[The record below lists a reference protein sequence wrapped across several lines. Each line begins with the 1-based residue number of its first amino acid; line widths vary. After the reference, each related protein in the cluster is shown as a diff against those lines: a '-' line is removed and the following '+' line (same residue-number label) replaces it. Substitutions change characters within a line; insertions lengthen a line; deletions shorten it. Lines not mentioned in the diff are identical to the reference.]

1 MPPWSES
8 SDLKLCHNI
17 ICCTHPAG
25 KSQHPQHIKQKTEAV
40 TLQLEPRTA
49 PNIPAAVAFHFLPGV
64 GPVPAVLYD
73 HDVITHIDH
82 SVMQEHL
89 PVHLLSWEENL
100 PPPVLWWYRYNL
112 LHKTPVSCRQFPAP
126 ILPEHHHLNPQPGG
140 SCLAHGD
147 HQLTLYIHYPSC
159 EALSY
164 SLTISQL

>member
-17 ICCTHPAG
+17 ICCTQPAG

-49 PNIPAAVAFHFLPGV
+49 PNIPAAVAFHFLPSV

-100 PPPVLWWYRYNL
+100 PPPVLWWYRYRYNL
-112 LHKTPVSCRQFPAP
+112 LHKTPCIYASLWRRSTM
-126 ILPEHHHLNPQPGG
+126 L
-140 SCLAHGD
+140 
-147 HQLTLYIHYPSC
+147 LTLVLPSTM
-159 EALSY
+159 
-164 SLTISQL
+164 SLLTHLATFWLWLITSTKPNSCTFPPKHLY